1 MAIAENDR
9 TDILCSYKT
18 PYVIWT
24 NAADALD
31 WEAAAKQLAL
41 PEDGTVS
48 AAFLGSVLLDLTDRA
63 GESPW
68 FDFLSSLR
76 RIAPVVQKK
85 TYILADGSVLP
96 QRILNEQTDEASMEL
111 KDAVRKWRCWS
122 YYKLKYA
129 EVG

>member
-1 MAIAENDR
+1 M
-9 TDILCSYKT
+9 
-18 PYVIWT
+18 
-24 NAADALD
+24 
-31 WEAAAKQLAL
+31 
-41 PEDGTVS
+41 
-48 AAFLGSVLLDLTDRA
+48 
-63 GESPW
+63 
-68 FDFLSSLR
+68 
-76 RIAPVVQKK
+76 VQKK

>member
-1 MAIAENDR
+1 MLWANDA
-9 TDILCSYKT
+9 
-18 PYVIWT
+18 
-24 NAADALD
+24 AADTLNWNEAGAALD
-31 WEAAAKQLAL
+31 L
-41 PEDGTVS
+41 PEYGVLS
-48 AAFLGSVLLDLTDRA
+48 ASFLGSVLLDLTGRA

-111 KDAVRKWRCWS
+111 KAAVHKWRCWS

-129 EVG
+129 DVG